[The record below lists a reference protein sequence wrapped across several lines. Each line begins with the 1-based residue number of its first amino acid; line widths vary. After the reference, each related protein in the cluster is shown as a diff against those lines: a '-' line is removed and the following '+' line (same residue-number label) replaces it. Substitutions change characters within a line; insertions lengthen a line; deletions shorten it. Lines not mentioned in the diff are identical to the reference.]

1 MPSRESKSR
10 VVDIGNPYQYYLSK
24 LKSKKAFHV
33 TAPKLTKA
41 KILKAIPGTGG
52 IIAELAKRLNV
63 HRCTIDAYAQKMPE
77 VQEAIDV
84 ERNAFIE
91 VAESSLMRLIQEGN
105 VAATIF
111 YLKTKGKHLGYVE
124 RAELQKV
131 KPPAIEISKDEAA
144 YFNENAINSQPESQP
159 NSEKH
164 G

>member
-1 MPSRESKSR
+1 M
-10 VVDIGNPYQYYLSK
+10 
-24 LKSKKAFHV
+24 
-33 TAPKLTKA
+33 
-41 KILKAIPGTGG
+41 KAIPGTGG
-52 IIAELAKRLNV
+52 VLIELAKRLEV
-63 HRCTIDAYAQKMPE
+63 SWTTIKKYVSEDEEIQRA
-77 VQEAIDV
+77 VDT
-84 ERNAFIE
+84 ERDSFIS

-159 NSEKH
+159 SSEKH